1 MSAFRSTLVFGVLC
15 TALFGCGED
24 DGGQPAAGDM
34 QVMSARPGGST
45 PAGGDAPGATSA
57 GNGMGN
63 TPADDGATPAM
74 SDMPASGSEQTPDP
88 VLNPDGPQSL
98 GEPMPPASDAP
109 GKLAT
114 ESGVI
119 RIMAIGDSITRATCW
134 RAALWDE
141 LNQSFPAR
149 FDFVGTLSS
158 DNGCA
163 PAGYDRDN
171 QGYSSSLITEIVAN
185 VTTARTCDPNPCPAL
200 ADLQQAFLAQPTDV
214 ALLHFGTND
223 VWNAKNPQDIV
234 NGYSEVVKALRAA
247 NPKVV
252 ILVAQIIPMNVSD
265 TTCAGCTCAG
275 CATGVPAL
283 NALISSWAAQ
293 QSSAESPVR
302 VVDQFDDYDAVAD
315 NRDGV
320 HPNELG
326 SKKIAD
332 RWFAALQ
339 PLF

>member
-1 MSAFRSTLVFGVLC
+1 LVLGVLC
-15 TALFGCGED
+15 TALSGCGED
-24 DGGQPAAGDM
+24 NGGHQAPGDT
-34 QVMSARPGGST
+34 QVMSSR
-45 PAGGDAPGATSA
+45 PAGDRPAGDGQPPATSA
-57 GNGMGN
+57 GEGMASNG
-63 TPADDGATPAM
+63 TTQPAPAM
-74 SDMPASGSEQTPDP
+74 SDLPAAGSEQAPSP
-88 VLNPDGPQSL
+88 GLNPDDTQQMGA
-98 GEPMPPASDAP
+98 GEPMPPAADAP

-114 ESGVI
+114 ENGVI

-185 VTTARTCDPNPCPAL
+185 VTTARMCDPNPCPAL

-214 ALLHFGTND
+214 ALMHFGTND

-247 NPKVV
+247 NPKVM
-252 ILVAQIIPMNVSD
+252 ILVAQIIPMNVSE

-275 CATGVPAL
+275 CAAGVPAL
-283 NALISSWAAQ
+283 NTLISSWAAQ
-293 QSSAESPVR
+293 QSTADSPVR
-302 VVDQFDDYDAVAD
+302 VVDQYDGYDAVAD

-320 HPNELG
+320 HPNDLG

-332 RWFAALQ
+332 RWFAALS

>member
-1 MSAFRSTLVFGVLC
+1 
-15 TALFGCGED
+15 
-24 DGGQPAAGDM
+24 
-34 QVMSARPGGST
+34 MSARPGDNG
-45 PAGGDAPGATSA
+45 PSA
-57 GNGMGN
+57 GNEQMPGAPDPGAMTAGDR
-63 TPADDGATPAM
+63 ASEATPA
-74 SDMPASGSEQTPDP
+74 SSGMPAPGGEQMPTP
-88 VLNPDGPQSL
+88 VLNSDGTQATDPQQT
-98 GEPMPPASDAP
+98 PPADANDP
-109 GKLAT
+109 GKLTT
-114 ESGVI
+114 ENGVI

-134 RAALWDE
+134 RAALWNE

-149 FDFVGTLSS
+149 FDFVGTLTS

-163 PAGYDRDN
+163 PADYDRDN

-185 VTTARTCDPNPCPAL
+185 VTTARMCDPNPCPAL
-200 ADLQQAFLAQPTDV
+200 ADLQQAFLSRPADV
-214 ALLHFGTND
+214 ALMHFGTND

-265 TTCAGCTCAG
+265 TTCGGCTCPG
-275 CATGVPAL
+275 CGTGVPAL
-283 NALISSWAAQ
+283 NTLITSWAAQ
-293 QSSAESPVR
+293 QSSADSPVR
-302 VVDQFDDYDAVAD
+302 VVDQYDGYDAVAD

-320 HPNELG
+320 HPNDSG

>member
-1 MSAFRSTLVFGVLC
+1 MSVR
-15 TALFGCGED
+15 
-24 DGGQPAAGDM
+24 
-34 QVMSARPGGST
+34 
-45 PAGGDAPGATSA
+45 PAGGMPA
-57 GNGMGN
+57 GNEPAAAATNPAAMASDAMTAGN
-63 TPADDGATPAM
+63 AANEPPAM
-74 SDMPASGSEQTPDP
+74 SGAAGSGSEQMPAP
-88 VLNPDGPQSL
+88 ALNPDGMQPMGA
-98 GEPMPPASDAP
+98 GEQMPATDAP
-109 GKLAT
+109 GKLT
-114 ESGVI
+114 TDSGVI

-134 RAALWDE
+134 RAALWSE

-163 PAGYDRDN
+163 PADYDRDN

-200 ADLQQAFLAQPTDV
+200 ADLQQAFLAKPTDV

-234 NGYSEVVKALRAA
+234 NGYTEVVKGLRAA

-252 ILVAQIIPMNVSD
+252 ILVAQIIPMNVTD
-265 TTCAGCTCAG
+265 TTCSGCTCAG
-275 CATGVPAL
+275 CGTGVPAL
-283 NALISSWAAQ
+283 NTLITSWAAQ
-293 QSSAESPVR
+293 QSSADSPVR
-302 VVDQFDDYDAVAD
+302 VVDQYDGYDAVAD

-320 HPNELG
+320 HPNDLG

-332 RWFAALQ
+332 HWFAALS

>member
-1 MSAFRSTLVFGVLC
+1 
-15 TALFGCGED
+15 
-24 DGGQPAAGDM
+24 
-34 QVMSARPGGST
+34 MSARPGDM
-45 PAGGDAPGATSA
+45 PAGGNAQAPAAMNPGDMMA
-57 GNGMGN
+57 GNGTN
-63 TPADDGATPAM
+63 EPTPMM
-74 SDMPASGSEQTPDP
+74 SGMPGSGSEQMPTPA
-88 VLNPDGPQSL
+88 LNPDGTQQMGA
-98 GEPMPPASDAP
+98 GEQMPAASDPDVP
-109 GKLAT
+109 GKLTT
-114 ESGVI
+114 ENGVI

-134 RAALWDE
+134 RAALWNE

-149 FDFVGTLSS
+149 FDFVGTLAS

-163 PAGYDRDN
+163 PANYDRDN

-185 VTTARTCDPNPCPAL
+185 VTTARMCDPNPCPAL
-200 ADLQQAFLAQPTDV
+200 ADLQQAFLAKPADV

-223 VWNAKNPQDIV
+223 VWNARNPQDIV

-247 NPKVV
+247 NPKMV
-252 ILVAQIIPMNVSD
+252 ILVAQIIPMNVTD
-265 TTCAGCTCAG
+265 TTCGGCTCAG

-283 NALISSWAAQ
+283 NTLITSWAAQ
-293 QSSAESPVR
+293 QSSADSPVR
-302 VVDQFDDYDAVAD
+302 VVDQYDGYDAVAD

-332 RWFAALQ
+332 RWFAALS

>member
-1 MSAFRSTLVFGVLC
+1 LVFGVLC

-24 DGGQPAAGDM
+24 DGGQRAPGDTQ
-34 QVMSARPGGST
+34 QVMSARP
-45 PAGGDAPGATSA
+45 AGDGQTPGATSPGDVTA
-57 GNGMGN
+57 GSG
-63 TPADDGATPAM
+63 TSEPTPAM
-74 SDMPASGSEQTPDP
+74 SGMPASGGEQMPTPA
-88 VLNPDGPQSL
+88 LNPDGMQQL
-98 GEPMPPASDAP
+98 GAGEQLPGAADANSP
-109 GKLAT
+109 GKLTT
-114 ESGVI
+114 ENGVI

-134 RAALWDE
+134 RAALWNE

-149 FDFVGTLSS
+149 FDFVGTLTS

-163 PAGYDRDN
+163 PANYDRDN

-185 VTTARTCDPNPCPAL
+185 VTTARMCDPNPCPAL
-200 ADLQQAFLAQPTDV
+200 ADLQQAFLAKPTDV
-214 ALLHFGTND
+214 ALMHFGTND

-252 ILVAQIIPMNVSD
+252 ILVAQIIPMNVTD
-265 TTCAGCTCAG
+265 TTCGGCTCAG
-275 CATGVPAL
+275 CVTGVPAL
-283 NALISSWAAQ
+283 NALITSWAAQ
-293 QSSAESPVR
+293 QSTADSSVR
-302 VVDQFDDYDAVAD
+302 VVDQYDGYDAVAD

-320 HPNELG
+320 HPNDLG

-332 RWFAALQ
+332 HWFAALS